1 MRILTASL
9 LVATLIAP
17 MADAQQSR
25 PPLRR
30 LGAAV
35 ATSDALGAVA
45 AIQALPGG
53 KLLVND
59 PARRQLVL
67 LDSTMKLI
75 AVVADTTPATKSA
88 YGTRAAG
95 LLPFRGDSALF
106 V

>member
-1 MRILTASL
+1 MRTLTSSL
-9 LVATLIAP
+9 VIATLLAST
-17 MADAQQSR
+17 ANAQQSR

-59 PARRQLVL
+59 PSRRQLLL
-67 LDSTMKLI
+67 LDSTMKVI
-75 AVVADTTPATKSA
+75 AVVADTTPATKAA
-88 YGTRAAG
+88 YGTRTGG
-95 LLPFRGDSALF
+95 LLRCVPP
-106 V
+106 